1 MRAVL
6 VAGLSLALLASGAVG
21 ASGAQDRAGSG
32 RGVQTYYVP
41 VTQSLVVMGNGY
53 GHGRGMSQHGAQGA
67 ALGGRTHRQILAFY
81 YPGTTVG
88 THRGPLRVLV
98 TADTTSDVV
107 VKPARGLR
115 VRDLATGKAVTVPKR
130 DGILTWRI
138 TPMFKKRARTVVQYR
153 NAEGWQRWRVL
164 TGDGQFSADRPL
176 RLVLPDGSS
185 TRYRGLLRSA
195 SPYPRAKVRDTVNVV
210 SMDDYVRGVIARE
223 MPSSWHPQ
231 ALRAQAVAARTY
243 ASFARRANKDR
254 YWQVCD
260 TTSCQV
266 YGGLPAETGTTN
278 QAVAATAGAVLR
290 SKGRFAFTQYSA
302 SSGGWTVD
310 GGRSYLRAKKDPW
323 DDWSGNPN
331 RRWRQPISV
340 TSLEAAYPQL
350 GRLLSI
356 RVTRRDG
363 NGVWKG
369 RVLQAVLKG
378 SAGSVSVTG
387 DDLRWRYG
395 LRSTWFTIRPT
406 PIIASWRELG
416 GRRSPLGAPVSAE
429 AAVTGTGG
437 AVGARQLFEKGRSF
451 WTRAEG
457 ANPLWGPILARYRKL
472 DGPDSRYGFPRSG
485 VVAVKD
491 GGTRA
496 AFASG
501 AILSSP
507 RTGPHGL
514 YGRILLA
521 YSKRGGAAGR
531 LGFPTDD
538 LVKGRKRERVTFQH
552 GRITL
557 HRKSGELTVGFD

>member
-6 VAGLSLALLASGAVG
+6 VTGLSLALVAAGAVG
-21 ASGAQDRAGSG
+21 ASGAQDQG
-32 RGVQTYYVP
+32 RSARGGQTYYVP
-41 VTQSLVVMGNGY
+41 VTRSLDVVGNGY

-67 ALGGRTHRQILAFY
+67 ALAGRTHRQILAFY
-81 YPGTTVG
+81 YPGTNVG
-88 THRGPLRVLV
+88 TRRGPLRVLV
-98 TADTTSDVV
+98 TADTSSDVV

-115 VRDLATGKAVTVPKR
+115 VRDLASGAAVAVPTR
-130 DGILTWRI
+130 GGIREWRI

-153 NAEGWQRWRVL
+153 NAQGWQRWRVL

-176 RLVLPDGSS
+176 RLVLPNGSS

-195 SPYPRAKVRDTVNVV
+195 SPYARAKVRDTVNVV
-210 SMDDYVRGVIARE
+210 NMDDYVRGVIARE

-266 YGGLPAETGTTN
+266 YGGLPAETVNGN
-278 QAVAATAGAVLR
+278 QAVAATAGVVLR
-290 SKGRFAFTQYSA
+290 SDGRPAFTQYSA

-310 GGRSYLRAKKDPW
+310 GGQSYLRAKKDPW
-323 DDWSGNPN
+323 DDWSGNLN
-331 RRWRQPISV
+331 RRWRQPISIG
-340 TSLEAAYPQL
+340 SLEAAHPQL
-350 GRLLSI
+350 GRLESI

-363 NGVWKG
+363 NGVWNG
-369 RVLQAVLKG
+369 RVLQAVLVG

-395 LRSTWFTIRPT
+395 LRSTWFTILPT
-406 PIIASWRELG
+406 PIINSWRRLG
-416 GRRSPLGAPVSAE
+416 GRASPLGAPVSAE
-429 AAVTGTGG
+429 TAVTGRGG
-437 AVGARQLFEKGRSF
+437 ASGARQLFEEGRIF

-457 ANPLWGPILARYRKL
+457 AGPLWGPILARYRKL
-472 DGPDSRYGFPRSG
+472 GGPDSRYGFPRTG
-485 VVAVKD
+485 VAKVG

-496 AFASG
+496 AFTSG

-531 LGFPTDD
+531 LGFPTED
-538 LVKGRKRERVTFQH
+538 LVHGRKRQRVTFQH

-557 HRKSGELTVGFD
+557 HKKSGELTVSFD

>member
-6 VAGLSLALLASGAVG
+6 VTGLSLALAATGAVG
-21 ASGAQDRAGSG
+21 AGGAPDPGGST
-32 RGVQTYYVP
+32 RGEQTYYVP
-41 VTQSLVVMGNGY
+41 VTDSLMVVGNGY

-67 ALGGRTHRQILAFY
+67 ALAGRTHRQILSFY
-81 YPGTTVG
+81 YPGTSWG
-88 THRGPLRVLV
+88 THRGWLRVLV
-98 TADTTSDVV
+98 TADTSSDVV
-107 VKPARGLR
+107 VKPVRGLR
-115 VRDLATGKAVTVPKR
+115 VRDLASGADAVLPRR
-130 DGILTWRI
+130 DAILEWRI
-138 TPMFKKRARTVVQYR
+138 APKFKKRARTVVQYR
-153 NAEGWQRWRVL
+153 TAQGWQRWRVL

-185 TRYRGLLRSA
+185 TRYRGSLRAA

-210 SMDDYVRGVIARE
+210 TMDDYIRGVIARE

-243 ASFARRANKDR
+243 ASFARLANKDR
-254 YWQVCD
+254 YWHVCD

-266 YGGLPAETGTTN
+266 YGGLRAETAAGN
-278 QAVAATAGAVLR
+278 QAVAATAGVVLR
-290 SKGRFAFTQYSA
+290 SEGGPAFTQFSA
-302 SSGGWTVD
+302 SSGGWTVN
-310 GGRSYLRAKKDPW
+310 GGQSYLRAQKDPW
-323 DDWSGNPN
+323 DDWSGNGN

-350 GRLLSI
+350 GRLESI
-356 RVTRRDG
+356 AVTRRDG

-369 RVLQAVLKG
+369 RVLQAVLRG

-395 LRSTWFTIRPT
+395 LRSTWFTILPT

-485 VVAVKD
+485 VVAVKG

-496 AFASG
+496 AFSSG
-501 AILSSP
+501 AIFSSP

-521 YSKRGGAAGR
+521 YGKRGGAKGR
-531 LGFPTDD
+531 LGFPTED
-538 LVKGRKRERVTFQH
+538 LVETATRQRVTFRG

-557 HRKSGELTVGFD
+557 DKKSGELTVTFI